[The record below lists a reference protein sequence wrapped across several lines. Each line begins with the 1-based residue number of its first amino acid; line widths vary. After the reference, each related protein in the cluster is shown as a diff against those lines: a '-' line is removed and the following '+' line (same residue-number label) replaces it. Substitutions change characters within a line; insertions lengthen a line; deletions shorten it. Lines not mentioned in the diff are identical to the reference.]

1 MSPLPPFKINRL
13 QLQNFRGIKTLKIEL
28 NEQVT
33 IFAGKNGAGKSSIL
47 DALAMSLSWII
58 ARIRHAGTSGRLI
71 QENDIY
77 NTEAY
82 ALIKVEGKT
91 DLPIAWQLSKGKQG
105 KTKPIE
111 SSILQEVSNYAKA
124 VQTQLTEHNI
134 LPLFVYYPVNRAV
147 LDIPLRIRK
156 KHHFEILEAYE
167 EALTS
172 AADFRQFFEWFRNR
186 EDLENEEKVFLYQT
200 KFNKE
205 DVQLSAVRK
214 ALEIF
219 LSELTQ
225 FRVRR
230 NPLCL
235 TAIKQG
241 IEIQVNQLSDGE
253 KCLIALIG
261 DLARRL
267 AIANPSLSNPLEGE
281 GIVLIDE
288 LELHL
293 HPAWQRQIIRQLTQ
307 TFPNCQFVLTTHSP
321 QILGEVEGKNIR
333 LLHRDSDT
341 KEIVCYT
348 PKQALGLDSA
358 EVTSELMQAET
369 RDIETTT
376 ALKTIFDL
384 IDKED
389 FSQAKIAIDKLKQ
402 RLNGDIP
409 DIIQAEALITMLAM
423 DNEPHD

>member
-1 MSPLPPFKINRL
+1 MSLLPPFKINML
-13 QLQNFRGIKTLKIEL
+13 QLQNFRGIKSLNIEF

-58 ARIRHAGTSGRLI
+58 ARVRHAGTSGRLI

-91 DLPIAWQLSKGKQG
+91 DLPIVWQLFKGKKG
-105 KTKPIE
+105 KPKSIE
-111 SSILQEVSNYAKA
+111 SSVLHDVSNYAKNLQ
-124 VQTQLTEHNI
+124 VQLTEHNI

-156 KHHFEILEAYE
+156 KHKFEILEAYE
-167 EALTS
+167 VALTS

-186 EDLENEEKVFLYQT
+186 EDLENEEKAFYQQ
-200 KFNKE
+200 KLNKD

-267 AIANPSLSNPLEGE
+267 AIANPSLLNPLEGA

-333 LLHRDSDT
+333 LLHRDNDT

-358 EVTSELMQAET
+358 EVTSELMQAEK
-369 RDIETTT
+369 RDIETTN

-389 FSQAKIAIDKLKQ
+389 FSQAKVAIDNLKH

-409 DIIQAEALITMLAM
+409 DIVQAEALITMLAM
-423 DNEPHD
+423 DNEHHD